1 MIWVNDISCCS
12 PLVMLCP
19 FEVAVML
26 VEEALVTAVLVELNS
41 PLLDKLY
48 TE

>member
-1 MIWVNDISCCS
+1 MIWVNDISCCN

-19 FEVAVML
+19 LEVAVML

-41 PLLDKLY
+41 PLLDRL
-48 TE
+48 